1 MQAAIVLAIIVAT
14 QNVDDQATEAMR
26 ATAAEAIGGE
36 DSVLVREV
44 DVPTDREALK
54 TERAVHAMAVAQL
67 TWLDEGHTR
76 ARLRVH
82 VAETDRWTERPIAFN
97 AVDSPTERGRALG
110 FAVTSMLPE
119 EVVAAN
125 PYRLATARAAAQAAE
140 EQRTSLRLSAIGSP
154 GTGAKWGAV
163 LALEFL
169 ASSAMS
175 LRLGFG
181 GRTGGV
187 PELFGQDTV
196 LYGAVGIAFWPVRP
210 SSAHAF
216 AVGVRVDGLILHHDV
231 THEEPDRTTTM
242 HQARWLAGADVLG
255 ELGWN
260 IAGSLEFV
268 ASVGIEAALGD
279 IKLKLGQAGAPE
291 PPDPVA
297 TIPALRG
304 VGELGIR
311 VSF

>member
-1 MQAAIVLAIIVAT
+1 MSAAIVLAIVVAT

-44 DVPTDREALK
+44 DVPSDREALK
-54 TERAVHAMAVAQL
+54 TERGVHAMAVAQL
-67 TWLDEGHTR
+67 TWLDDGHTH

-82 VAETDRWTERPIAFN
+82 VAETDRWTERPIAFS

-125 PYRLATARAAAQAAE
+125 PYRLAAARAAQMAE
-140 EQRTSLRLSAIGSP
+140 EQGTSLRLAAIGSP
-154 GTGAKWGAV
+154 GTGGKLGAV
-163 LALEFL
+163 IALEFL
-169 ASSAMS
+169 ASSSMS

-181 GRTGGV
+181 GRVGDIEQV
-187 PELFGQDTV
+187 FGQDTTA
-196 LYGAVGIAFWPVRP
+196 YGAVGIAFWPVRP
-210 SSAHAF
+210 SSAHPF
-216 AVGVRVDGLILHHDV
+216 AVGVRADGLIVYHYVSHRV
-231 THEEPDRTTTM
+231 DRDTTVHLNT
-242 HQARWLAGADVLG
+242 WLPGVDVLG
-255 ELGWN
+255 EMGWN
-260 IAGSLEFV
+260 IVGSLEII
-268 ASVGIEAALGD
+268 ASVGIEAALSSV
-279 IKLKLGQAGAPE
+279 KLKLGVEGGPTPAE
-291 PPDPVA
+291 PVA
-297 TIPALRG
+297 TIPPVRG